1 MINSD
6 SKMLSQMQVMKKNWD
21 ETFLLVSQKIATLR
35 QLCKVYIIAKN
46 IETETPEIWWKFCKT
61 NGFWRIIHHVTPY

>member
-46 IETETPEIWWKFCKT
+46 IETETPEI
-61 NGFWRIIHHVTPY
+61 